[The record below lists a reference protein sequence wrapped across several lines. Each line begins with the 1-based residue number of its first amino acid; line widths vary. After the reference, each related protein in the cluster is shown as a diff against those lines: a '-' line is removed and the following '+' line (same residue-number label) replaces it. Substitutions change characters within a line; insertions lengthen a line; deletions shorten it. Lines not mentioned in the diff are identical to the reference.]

1 MIQVDDLSK
10 SYGAVAALRAVTF
23 EIENGEIVRLLGRN
37 YVVTSS
43 ASRFYALVSAYDVGR
58 LGRKRTRRLPQS
70 AARPCH
76 RPAANRTTLKRA
88 AANAAAPPRYQFVY
102 DPSRR
107 RRWGASQKRNASAW
121 ARSSFNSTPR
131 PGLSGT
137 M

>member
-58 LGRKRTRRLPQS
+58 LVESARDDFLSPPPAPATAQPQTEQ
-70 AARPCH
+70 P
-76 RPAANRTTLKRA
+76 
-88 AANAAAPPRYQFVY
+88 
-102 DPSRR
+102 
-107 RRWGASQKRNASAW
+107 
-121 ARSSFNSTPR
+121 
-131 PGLSGT
+131 
-137 M
+137 